1 MPFIRYRLKGDIFMS
16 SITQSAYNRFGLG
29 ASTQQDRS
37 LSDPRAW
44 LKQQLTQMQVPS
56 TFAALPNSLSYLKQ
70 EQDYRQEKA
79 MAKRDTNKLES
90 SNNSLTKKELRK
102 KFTEAAG
109 KGSANLFRDAT
120 QKEIAARMQHAITTQ
135 HDFNERLTYF
145 WSNHFAVSI
154 DKRAASLYAAPMERE
169 AIRPYL
175 NGSFSDMLLAVT
187 QHPAMLLYLDNAR
200 SVGEDSKFV
209 ASKQKNPKRA
219 SGLNENLARE
229 ILELHTLG
237 VNAGYTQTDVTEFA
251 RALTGWS
258 VPRRQNSISANA
270 SFAFYE
276 ATHEPGNRR
285 VLSKEYHADGVE
297 QGKRILHDLAMHP
310 ATAKHLAFKL
320 ARHFVSDAPP
330 AAMVDRM
337 ASAYLKHQSQLEP
350 MYHAMIDSEEA
361 WSAQARKF
369 KTPTEFII
377 SAFRSTDT
385 SIQGHEREVHVLLE
399 RMGHLPFMSRSP
411 EGYGDTLADWS
422 GPDALFKRL
431 QAAGTL
437 AEWAPRNHTAFDVAK
452 LSLGAALDKETIT
465 AIQRA
470 ESSHQALSLL
480 FACPAFQWRV

>member
-1 MPFIRYRLKGDIFMS
+1 MS
-16 SITQSAYNRFGLG
+16 SISQSAYNRFGLG
-29 ASTQQDRS
+29 TSIQQDKAQ
-37 LSDPRAW
+37 SDPRAW
-44 LKQQLTQMQVPS
+44 LKQQLAQTQVPGS
-56 TFAALPNSLSYLKQ
+56 LAALPNSLSYLKQ
-70 EQDYRQEKA
+70 EQAYRQEKA
-79 MAKRDTNKLES
+79 MAKRDNRQENTIAKRDTSTPES
-90 SNNSLTKKELRK
+90 ANNPLTRKEIRK
-102 KFTEAAG
+102 KLANAAG
-109 KGSANLFRDAT
+109 KGTGNIFRDAA
-120 QKEIAARMQHAITTQ
+120 QKEIAARIQNAITTK

-187 QHPAMLLYLDNAR
+187 QHPAMLLYLDNVR

-209 ASKQKNPKRA
+209 ATKQKNPKRA

-237 VNAGYTQTDVTEFA
+237 VKAGYTQTDVTEFA

-258 VPRRQNSISANA
+258 VPRRQNSINANA
-270 SFAFYE
+270 SFEFYE

-285 VLSKEYHADGVE
+285 VLGKEYRADGVE
-297 QGKRILHDLAMHP
+297 QAKRILHDLAMHP

-320 ARHFVSDAPP
+320 ARHFVSDTPP
-330 AAMVDRM
+330 EALVDRM
-337 ASAYLKHQSQLEP
+337 AGAYLKHQSRFEP
-350 MYHAMIDSEEA
+350 MYHAMIDSDEA
-361 WSAQARKF
+361 WSPQARKF

-377 SAFRSTDT
+377 SAFRSTGT
-385 SIQGHEREVHVLLE
+385 SIQGHERAVYNLLE

-437 AEWAPRNHTAFDVAK
+437 AEWAPRNHSAYDVAK
-452 LSLGAALDKETIT
+452 LSLGTGLDKETIT